1 MAWLSPVRFA
11 GWLSS
16 VGYTG
21 GIPAGVLYG
30 RLTGAAPGL
39 EGAEGEARG
48 AITLALVDTV
58 EMINTRI
65 AGIEDRIAEV
75 FAGHPDRVVFASLP
89 RSGTVRAANLLAEIG
104 DCRQKFPTDTALA
117 ALAGVSP
124 SPRQSGKREQTV
136 FRWACNKKLRFAV
149 VDFAN
154 GSRAVD
160 PWAADVYRPTPLNA
174 WVLDRLCRRSVDLNA
189 GVAREFVRCQRDE
202 VVDDKLALSM
212 QLDWFVA
219 VDDPGHPPLVRVERH
234 GGRPA
239 MACRLG
245 TRRWTGPRA
254 CD

>member
-104 DCRQKFPTDTALA
+104 DCRQKFPTDAALA

-124 SPRQSGKREQTV
+124 SPGSPASGNRPYSAGPATRSCASPSSTSPTAPAPLTV
-136 FRWACNKKLRFAV
+136 
-149 VDFAN
+149 
-154 GSRAVD
+154 
-160 PWAADVYRPTPLNA
+160 AADVYRPTPLNA
-174 WVLDRLCRRSVDLNA
+174 R
-189 GVAREFVRCQRDE
+189 G
-202 VVDDKLALSM
+202 
-212 QLDWFVA
+212 
-219 VDDPGHPPLVRVERH
+219 PGSPV
-234 GGRPA
+234 
-239 MACRLG
+239 
-245 TRRWTGPRA
+245 
-254 CD
+254 